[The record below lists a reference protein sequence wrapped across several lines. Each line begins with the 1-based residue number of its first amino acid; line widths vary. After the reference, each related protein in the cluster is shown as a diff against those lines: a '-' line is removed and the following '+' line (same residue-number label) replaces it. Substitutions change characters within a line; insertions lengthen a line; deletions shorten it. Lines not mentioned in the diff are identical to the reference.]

1 VGVWGNQEYANDV
14 VASLRDVCIE
24 RGLDVPP
31 TIISESGRALVS
43 HHSVLVFD
51 VLNK

>member
-1 VGVWGNQEYANDV
+1 

-24 RGLDVPP
+24 RGILVSP
-31 TIISESGRALVS
+31 TIISESGRALAS

-51 VLNK
+51 VLNR